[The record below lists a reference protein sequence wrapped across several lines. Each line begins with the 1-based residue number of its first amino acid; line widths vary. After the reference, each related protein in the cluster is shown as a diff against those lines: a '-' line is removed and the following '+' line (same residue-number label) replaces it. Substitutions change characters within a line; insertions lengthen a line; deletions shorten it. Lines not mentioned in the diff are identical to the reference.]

1 MTCASLWRYY
11 NVRVVQCII
20 IMASKIVLMLSVP
33 FEIPETTNKKKKNSA
48 YQGQRERWNE
58 KIRHEPYAIRHRLLP
73 RNNNTTSHQQ
83 QQPAPR
89 DNNLLKCKGKMDMM
103 GKFLTRSNRSK
114 TRRKTRWRWR
124 CVGFHL
130 FLSAVQ
136 FSVCFN
142 VQNCCCGCCCWN
154 SSRVCSSSQHKSM
167 QICPLSVRVHHKMFY
182 RFGHPKLKIRKLR
195 IIG

>member
-20 IMASKIVLMLSVP
+20 IMASKIATALMCFYVWNSR
-33 FEIPETTNKKKKNSA
+33 NNKQKKKENSA

-58 KIRHEPYAIRHRLLP
+58 KIRHEPYAAIASSSPAQQQHHQP
-73 RNNNTTSHQQ
+73 STTTTSAKRQQ
-83 QQPAPR
+83 LIKVQRQNGYDGKVFDAIQS
-89 DNNLLKCKGKMDMM
+89 LKN
-103 GKFLTRSNRSK
+103 TRKR
-114 TRRKTRWRWR
+114 RWRW

-142 VQNCCCGCCCWN
+142 VQIVVVVVVVG
-154 SSRVCSSSQHKSM
+154 
-167 QICPLSVRVHHKMFY
+167 IPLESVAPPCTSLCKFVLYPYGYNTKCFIV
-182 RFGHPKLKIRKLR
+182 LDTNN
-195 IIG
+195 